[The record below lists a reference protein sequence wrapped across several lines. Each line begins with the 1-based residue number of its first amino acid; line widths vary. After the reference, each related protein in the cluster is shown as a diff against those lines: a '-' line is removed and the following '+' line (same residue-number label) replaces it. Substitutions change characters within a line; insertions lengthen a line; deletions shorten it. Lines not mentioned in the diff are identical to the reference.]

1 MNRSPNPGLLV
12 PFAIV
17 VLLASIGSCA
27 EDKAYFDDILETQLC
42 ANITCGFALIADLED
57 GTIVGSK
64 NLTLQVRFRT
74 ELRLFT
80 PSLECVIHTVYIAA
94 HFDVFP

>member
-27 EDKAYFDDILETQLC
+27 EDKAYFDDILENQLC
-42 ANITCGFALIADLED
+42 ANITCGFALIANLED

-74 ELRLFT
+74 EFGYLYHRL
-80 PSLECVIHTVYIAA
+80 SVYIAA
-94 HFDVFP
+94 HFCFVKVKK